1 MEERFAPGNLS
12 CFFLPFRMADSSALE
27 GLLAALQADSDG
39 WAPVQDSLRYLLRHV
54 ADRLNGSS
62 STDRL
67 CFRFSLTEHGRERAG
82 LQPAERL
89 YHTKPHTFHGG
100 STDFPCRL
108 EGAELYIFRTT
119 VCILSLQVSFQE
131 NAPLYVA
138 AGQYYL
144 KKVSREPLFDES
156 GKELTLLDMGRRLV
170 DGLSAGGAEFFF
182 HAFPGTERANVL
194 TRVETPLQE
203 NYSLELF
210 HLRHCY
216 HDGFLYTPEPEAAFY
231 QPAQDTVWS
240 VSTEA
245 AACLVCPEQGRQE
258 FLRGTFYRNFQQE
271 YQFMYI
277 LLLHQ
282 KYVLYRFLAL
292 VGTKTGRDLDLLED
306 YREKLY
312 SFETDY
318 VFSCVTEVP
327 QYQNLYEKLTDAFA
341 LKSMF
346 EDVREPLIALR
357 EVRTEQ
363 AALDQKKRDARV
375 NKGLL
380 VLSLLT
386 LFSALIDGFD
396 FIGAFLP
403 RLAPDAWVYNAQNG
417 FVFLVFFAILCA
429 ILWIFTPGKQ

>member
-1 MEERFAPGNLS
+1 
-12 CFFLPFRMADSSALE
+12 
-27 GLLAALQADSDG
+27 
-39 WAPVQDSLRYLLRHV
+39 
-54 ADRLNGSS
+54 
-62 STDRL
+62 
-67 CFRFSLTEHGRERAG
+67 
-82 LQPAERL
+82 
-89 YHTKPHTFHGG
+89 
-100 STDFPCRL
+100 
-108 EGAELYIFRTT
+108 
-119 VCILSLQVSFQE
+119 
-131 NAPLYVA
+131 
-138 AGQYYL
+138 
-144 KKVSREPLFDES
+144 
-156 GKELTLLDMGRRLV
+156 
-170 DGLSAGGAEFFF
+170 
-182 HAFPGTERANVL
+182 
-194 TRVETPLQE
+194 
-203 NYSLELF
+203 
-210 HLRHCY
+210 
-216 HDGFLYTPEPEAAFY
+216 
-231 QPAQDTVWS
+231 
-240 VSTEA
+240 
-245 AACLVCPEQGRQE
+245 
-258 FLRGTFYRNFQQE
+258 
-271 YQFMYI
+271 MYI

-396 FIGAFLP
+396 FIGAVLP
-403 RLAPDAWVYNAQNG
+403 RLAPDAWVYNAQNW